1 MTSQNSIG
9 AACHA
14 EPTRVVSRTFYVGM
28 GVTPLA
34 FGLFILAILFGGRAS
49 AAPGDLDVGF
59 NGTGVLHNYTTYF
72 TDVIVLSDGRLVVTR
87 DGLLAP
93 MQYLPNGQP
102 DLKFGTNGAALFRFP
117 DKSTATAIE
126 QQADGKL
133 VLAGDLGSGASQ
145 TIAVARYLPDGSP
158 DIEFGFRGVATATGL
173 SNSHA
178 SAVKVLPNG
187 NILVAGSTGLAT
199 SPGESVLIRFT
210 ASGVRDPTF
219 GVSGVVRAMLGRA
232 TAMAVQPDGKILVS
246 GLRTDRVTYFL
257 ARFLADGTLDASFGS
272 GGLVTETT
280 GVFSWNN
287 GKALALQQD
296 GRILLGVDDA
306 LLRYRSDG
314 VLDTTFGSGGRTVPL
329 KSFVKDV
336 SVAASGKIIVAGAY
350 SVAVDGIII
359 PEMPY
364 VPVIRVVRCNVDGSL
379 DPTFGASGSVDGVY
393 LYPARDLSMTIQN
406 DGLIV
411 VAASGLA
418 RLQGDPSHQARGI
431 PTLSTSAL
439 ALLGMLLV
447 MAGWIANRPSRR

>member
-14 EPTRVVSRTFYVGM
+14 EPTRVVSGTFYVGM
-28 GVTPLA
+28 GVTSLA
-34 FGLFILAILFGGRAS
+34 FGLFILSILFGGRAS
-49 AAPGDLDVGF
+49 AAPGDPDVGF
-59 NGTGVLHNYTTYF
+59 NGTGVLYTNNTI

-126 QQADGKL
+126 QQSDSKL
-133 VLAGDLGSGASQ
+133 VLAGDLGSGATQ

-173 SNSHA
+173 PNSHA
-178 SAVKVLPNG
+178 SAVKVLPGG

-210 ASGVRDPTF
+210 ASGVLDQTF

-272 GGLVTETT
+272 GGLVTDATEFYP
-280 GVFSWNN
+280 GNF

-296 GRILLGVDDA
+296 GRILLGVGNV
-306 LLRYRSDG
+306 LVRYRSDG
-314 VLDTTFGSGGRTVPL
+314 ILDTTFGNGGRTVSL
-329 KSFVKDV
+329 RSVVQDV
-336 SVAASGKIIVAGAY
+336 SVSASGKFVAVGAY
-350 SVAVDGIII
+350 TVDVWGFPLPVA
-359 PEMPY
+359 
-364 VPVIRVVRCNVDGSL
+364 RVVRCKVDGSL
-379 DPTFGASGSVDGVY
+379 DSTFGVSGVVESVTG
-393 LYPARDLSMTIQN
+393 YPTRVTIQS
-406 DGLIV
+406 DDSIV
-411 VAASGLA
+411 VAASNWLI
-418 RLQGDPSHQARGI
+418 RLQGDASLPVRGI
-431 PTLSTSAL
+431 PTLSTAAL
-439 ALLGMLLV
+439 TLLGMLLAT
-447 MAGWIANRPSRR
+447 MGWIAIRPTRRG